1 MALYE
6 KVKYF
11 TYLITVSQSAMT
23 TTLTRHSQS
32 APCRHSA
39 CLQLINLVSQD
50 IPFTGSRDDLYSP
63 PIFFTNELTPLNNKA
78 LDLQSSQIQRSSDIY
93 YNQKGLIKE
102 RLIRHR

>member
-32 APCRHSA
+32 AKCRHLD
-39 CLQLINLVSQD
+39 CLGLINLVSQD
-50 IPFTGSRDDLYSP
+50 ITLPGSNDDLYSLV
-63 PIFFTNELTPLNNKA
+63 IFFANKLTPL
-78 LDLQSSQIQRSSDIY
+78 
-93 YNQKGLIKE
+93 
-102 RLIRHR
+102 